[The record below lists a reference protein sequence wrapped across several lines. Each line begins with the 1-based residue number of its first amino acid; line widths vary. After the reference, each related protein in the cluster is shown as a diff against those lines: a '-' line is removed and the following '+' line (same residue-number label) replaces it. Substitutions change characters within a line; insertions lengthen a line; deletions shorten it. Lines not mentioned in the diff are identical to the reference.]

1 LAENL
6 RAGRYWVAS
15 HRERPKL
22 ITNKSVSVA
31 VLTVLYGTAA
41 RAEDTALEEITVTA
55 TRRAVSAQDLPISI
69 SAVTGEALEQ
79 AGIDDIAGLAHSM
92 AGVNFTDKGA
102 FGGVNGATLIIRGL
116 NSEST
121 AGQGALPTPV
131 VPPVA
136 IYVDDTPLFVNLR
149 LQDLDHVEILR
160 GPQGTLYG
168 SGSLGGTIRFVQN
181 APDPQGFDAKVEVG
195 ASKTAHTHALNEDV
209 TAMVNLPISP
219 TLAVRLNGS
228 WTDEAGFINQPN
240 LYKLDS
246 SGAPVLANPAAPVSS
261 PPVTYAN
268 DGTNAYGYRSARIA
282 ALWKPGADFHAQ
294 LSYYHQLSTAGGYPY
309 ASPLYGLSSLAST
322 DNSRATAND
331 QVDLV
336 ALALEGDLGFATVT
350 LDSSWARHLNDSATD
365 QTYLYQTFPFYSSFY
380 GANPRADFVSRD
392 RLDDRPWSEEL
403 RLVSNSGGVFDWLGG
418 LYFKSQQTNI
428 QQHDFYQGYLDFYN
442 ACRPLYGQ
450 SVGDGVTPSQCGI
463 GETAYTP
470 GSPPNVIAG
479 IPIVKDQ
486 AYIGDFETR
495 YKDLAAYGEATWHP
509 SAHWSLTG
517 GARLFKQTVSQAQQ
531 AGLLFDGPIAI
542 ANESLSDS
550 WRRAL
555 WKINVS
561 YEIDGRNLAY
571 ATWSQGFRRGGVN
584 ALPPTEPAVSYAT
597 PPALARVQP
606 DTADNYEIGV
616 KGTVLERIRYSA
628 ALFDILWH
636 NFQQGAQLTPLVV
649 PGAINV
655 GDAYSRGFEMELSA
669 RMTEHL
675 SGRLDYTYDQTKLT
689 SISALALAG
698 LSVPPP
704 AAGAPL
710 PGTPKTSVA
719 LGLEYGRLVLAGG
732 EFRCAV
738 DARYQSAVVPALSA
752 TIPTVPEY
760 IMVDARVSFT
770 RGNWVTTL
778 HVDNLTN
785 NIGINAYSDPSNYGR
800 YYQALVSR
808 PRTVG
813 IAFGYS
819 LKGW

>member
-15 HRERPKL
+15 HRPRPKL
-22 ITNKSVSVA
+22 IANTSVTVA
-31 VLTVLYGTAA
+31 VLTVLYGPTA
-41 RAEDTALEEITVTA
+41 RADDTTLEEVTVTA

-79 AGIDDIAGLAHSM
+79 AGIGDIAGLAHSM

-121 AGQGALPTPV
+121 AGQGALATPV

-181 APDPQGFDAKVEVG
+181 APNPNAFDAKVEVG
-195 ASKTAHTHALNEDV
+195 ASKTAHTHAPNEDV
-209 TAMVNLPISP
+209 SAMVNLPISP

-228 WTDEAGFINQPN
+228 WTEEAGFINQPN

-246 SGAPVLANPAAPVSS
+246 SGAPVLANPGDPVSS
-261 PPVTYAN
+261 PPVIYAK
-268 DGTNAYGYRSARIA
+268 DGTNEYGYRSARIA
-282 ALWKPGADFHAQ
+282 TLWKPGESFHAQ
-294 LSYYHQLSTAGGYPY
+294 LSYYHQISTAGGY
-309 ASPLYGLSSLAST
+309 GLSSLTSP
-322 DNSRATAND
+322 DNTRATSND
-331 QVDLV
+331 KVDLV
-336 ALALEGDLGFATVT
+336 ALALSGDLGFATVT
-350 LDSSWARHLNDSATD
+350 LDSSWARHTNDSSTD
-365 QTYLYQTFPFYSSFY
+365 ETYLYQTFPFYSSFY
-380 GANPRADFVSRD
+380 GANPRADIVSHD

-403 RLVSNSGGVFDWLGG
+403 RLVSPTGGMFDWLGG

-428 QQHDFYQGYLDFYN
+428 QQHDFYPGYLNYYN
-442 ACRPLYGQ
+442 ACSPIYGQ

-463 GETAYTP
+463 GETAFTP

-479 IPIVKDQ
+479 IPIIQDQ

-495 YKDLAAYGEATWHP
+495 YKDLAAYGEATWH
-509 SAHWSLTG
+509 ATARWSLTG
-517 GARLFKQTVSQAQQ
+517 GTRIFKQTVSQSQQ

-561 YEIDGRNLAY
+561 FEIDSRNLAY

-584 ALPPTEPAVSYAT
+584 ALPPTEPAVAYVT
-597 PPALARVQP
+597 PAALTRVKP

-628 ALFDILWH
+628 AFFDILWH
-636 NFQQGAQLTPLVV
+636 DLQQGATLTPLVV

-655 GDAYSRGFEMELSA
+655 GDAYSRGFEMELFA
-669 RMTEHL
+669 RITEHL
-675 SGRLDYTYDQTKLT
+675 SGHLDYTYDQTKLT

-704 AAGAPL
+704 AVGAPL
-710 PGTPKTSVA
+710 PGTPKTSAA
-719 LGLEYGRLVLAGG
+719 LGLEYGHLGLAGG
-732 EFRCAV
+732 ELRCAV
-738 DARYQSAVVPALSA
+738 DARYQSVVVPALSA
-752 TIPTVPEY
+752 TIPTVPGY

-770 RGNWVTTL
+770 RANWVTTL
-778 HVDNLTN
+778 HAENLTN
-785 NIGINAYSDPSNYGR
+785 NIGVNSYTDPFSYGR

-813 IAFGYS
+813 ITVGYS
-819 LKGW
+819 FRGW